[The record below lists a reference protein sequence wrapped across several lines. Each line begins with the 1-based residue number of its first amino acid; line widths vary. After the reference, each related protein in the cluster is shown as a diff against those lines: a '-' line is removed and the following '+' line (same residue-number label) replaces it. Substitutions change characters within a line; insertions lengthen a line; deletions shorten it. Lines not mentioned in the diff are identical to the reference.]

1 MPTKSEYKPIKP
13 VNYPEWISKL
23 PVSKKNTAEDYLNS
37 FAKFCIK
44 ELAKKNIG
52 DSSAMGKD
60 GIKIHIGDTRGRSNK
75 DTLQVLGRCYWKGAS
90 ANSETRKVEI
100 SRELEETIQVLMVTA
115 HEVTHAVLSEDVG
128 HTGDFCDG
136 VYSVFKQAGIP
147 TATTVSAE
155 FIEVISPWL
164 KKAGLYPYTAYIHT
178 GKKQS
183 TRNIKCAC
191 LDTECVGTSKQAL
204 KKGHGTIF
212 YMSSATILLAY
223 EAGKDL
229 SCPICFGDAGIETEI
244 VSGSYQ

>member
-1 MPTKSEYKPIKP
+1 MPTTKYKTITTGEYPK
-13 VNYPEWISKL
+13 WISKL

-52 DSSAMGKD
+52 DSGALGKS

-75 DTLQVLGRCYWKGAS
+75 DTLQVLGRCYYKGAS

-136 VYSVFKQAGIP
+136 VYSVFKQGGIP

-164 KKAGLYPYTAYIHT
+164 KKAGLYPYTAYIHR

-183 TRNIKCAC
+183 TRQIKCAC